1 MKVNELQ
8 LHDSTWINLKSMLCK
23 KKKKK
28 KKERKANLRKKI
40 YRMITFILKIGKTKQ
55 NIV

>member
-1 MKVNELQ
+1 MNFSSMIQPGLISKV
-8 LHDSTWINLKSMLCK
+8 CYA